1 MSVDKECAMSRKSGK
16 TVRSMQCICL
26 ISILFLLMC
35 AGCGNASESELF
47 IEEEPDII
55 VVEKKVEAEVIVV
68 EIKGQV
74 LRPGVYTMEQ
84 GARLND
90 LMSISGGPT
99 GSADLKNVNLA
110 MKILD
115 GESFYIPSEDE
126 DAPEVLVSGAGE
138 GTGSK
143 KIDLNAATREELM
156 SVTGIGPS
164 TADNILAYREE
175 NGRFNSVEDLLNVNR
190 IGEKTLE
197 KIRPFFMVR

>member
-1 MSVDKECAMSRKSGK
+1 MNVDKECAMSRKS
-16 TVRSMQCICL
+16 VNPIRPMQCICL
-26 ISILFLLMC
+26 ISFLILLLC
-35 AGCGNASESELF
+35 VGCSDGSESDLF

-55 VVEKKVEAEVIVV
+55 VVEKEVEAEVIVV

-74 LRPGVYTMEQ
+74 LRPGVYTMEP

-90 LMSISGGPT
+90 LMSLSGGPT
-99 GSADLKNVNLA
+99 DTADLKKVNLA

-115 GESFYIPSEDE
+115 GESFYIPTEDE
-126 DAPEVLVSGAGE
+126 DVTDVLVSGAGD
-138 GTGSK
+138 GTGIK
-143 KIDLNAATREELM
+143 KIDLNTANREELM

-175 NGRFNSVEDLLNVNR
+175 KGRFNSVEDLLNVNR